1 MRRAIQCLVQYLE
14 ETTIHGLRYLSVGRG
29 LEKFVWFIVIAIS
42 FSIAGYLIQTTIQEN
57 ENEPVLTKTLK
68 VQKVGL
74 EGCVSRTSNLSVFS
88 PRNVELQ
95 TDCSE

>member
-1 MRRAIQCLVQYLE
+1 MRSFASLNMTTATIKRALQCLIQYLE

-57 ENEPVLTKTLK
+57 ENEPVLTNIETALAKEVPFPAITI
-68 VQKVGL
+68 
-74 EGCVSRTSNLSVFS
+74 RADT
-88 PRNVELQ
+88 R
-95 TDCSE
+95 

>member
-1 MRRAIQCLVQYLE
+1 MRPSASLYTTTTKMRRAIQCLVQYLE

-57 ENEPVLTKTLK
+57 ENEPVLTNIETALAKEVPFPAITI
-68 VQKVGL
+68 
-74 EGCVSRTSNLSVFS
+74 RADT
-88 PRNVELQ
+88 R
-95 TDCSE
+95 